1 MFFADIQKVINF
13 FFNERNCMSNSTDD
27 TKELDSY
34 GVWVK
39 RAPQDASE
47 EALDLDLPDF
57 SDFQETADQT
67 GIIEEQN
74 DNEVPVADQ
83 DSSATDENGEIS
95 IDDFVTDGFT
105 DPNEAYAPSSPNP
118 PEQDGELSLDD
129 FMEGGFEAP
138 SEGSTDSESASE
150 SDEVSLDDFLDGD
163 FSDDAGAS
171 SSDEISIDD
180 FLDDDSVSSAKQKE
194 DDITNDEP
202 LDIDVDFTESEEDAV
217 PTTEITEENESE
229 NEESFADDDDMF
241 DSIEKIETASEPE
254 AETPVTESN
263 IELEDVSLDDFNL
276 EESDDAT
283 AAALGASINSS
294 VSSGEETVSLDSFGI
309 DSSSEEMPAGTGSS
323 RKQQTVDYELAITEE
338 DNVQAAPVIDEIKSD
353 SVTQNKEE
361 TTETTVNNELLEK
374 IVSDL
379 SGLKDE
385 INALKNDLA
394 ELKEKNTLDN
404 ISSGQNDGEQPAE
417 SEIELPV
424 QSEPAEEPGGFF
436 NSDEEDDTIALSGD
450 ELSNI
455 VSNADF
461 TEETAEPDTQYDE
474 STEETVTE
482 EQPEQELPED
492 FSADFSNDTPFG
504 GIEDTVIPD
513 EEPDTGL
520 SMDIN
525 EEILEEPNLD
535 DIETNAD
542 IPEEIEIPKVDDIAE
557 TQDEE
562 PDLDDILVES
572 SSTDFM
578 DSVTDSTNMQ
588 PDIEITEP
596 VEPELAEEE
605 AAITKEEADDITSE
619 YSADTTENT
628 EPVLDEDAALELPE
642 ESSSDAENTDEES
655 TDDIFNETA
664 IEDAQHTQDA
674 MMNDIMNE
682 APSVDNALS
691 EENVDYLSKDNTV
704 LSDDEAAVAES
715 EPEPSAE
722 TEQTDTSDLPSDI
735 KEDVKSVLLY
745 MDQLLENLPE
755 DKIME
760 FAKSEQ
766 FTTYK
771 KLFNELGLS

>member
-83 DSSATDENGEIS
+83 DSSVTDENGEIS

-194 DDITNDEP
+194 DDITNDDP
-202 LDIDVDFTESEEDAV
+202 LDIDVEFTEAEEDAV

-338 DNVQAAPVIDEIKSD
+338 DNVQSAPIIDEIKSD

-474 STEETVTE
+474 STEKTVIE
-482 EQPEQELPED
+482 EQPKQELPED

-562 PDLDDILVES
+562 PTLDDILVES

-619 YSADTTENT
+619 YSADTAENT

-642 ESSSDAENTDEES
+642 ESSSDAENTAEES

-674 MMNDIMNE
+674 IMNDIMNE

>member
-338 DNVQAAPVIDEIKSD
+338 DNVQSAPVIDEIKSD

-385 INALKNDLA
+385 INSLKNDLA

-417 SEIELPV
+417 NEIELPV

-474 STEETVTE
+474 ITEETVTE

-722 TEQTDTSDLPSDI
+722 TEQTDTSNLPSDI

>member
-1 MFFADIQKVINF
+1 
-13 FFNERNCMSNSTDD
+13 MSNSTDD

-163 FSDDAGAS
+163 FSDGSGAS

-338 DNVQAAPVIDEIKSD
+338 DNVQSAPVIDEIKSD

-385 INALKNDLA
+385 INSLKNDLA

-461 TEETAEPDTQYDE
+461 TEETAEPDTQYNE

-513 EEPDTGL
+513 EEPDSGL

-562 PDLDDILVES
+562 PTLDDILVES

-619 YSADTTENT
+619 YSADTAENT
-628 EPVLDEDAALELPE
+628 EPVLDEDTALELPE
-642 ESSSDAENTDEES
+642 ESSSDAENTAEES

>member
-118 PEQDGELSLDD
+118 PEQDGEISLDD

-138 SEGSTDSESASE
+138 SEGSTNSESASE

-163 FSDDAGAS
+163 FSDGAGAS

-194 DDITNDEP
+194 DDITNDDP
-202 LDIDVDFTESEEDAV
+202 LDIDVEFTEAEEDAV

-309 DSSSEEMPAGTGSS
+309 DGSSEENAAGAGSS

-417 SEIELPV
+417 NEIELPV

-562 PDLDDILVES
+562 PALDDILVES

-642 ESSSDAENTDEES
+642 ESSSDAENTAEES

>member
-163 FSDDAGAS
+163 FSDGSGAS

-338 DNVQAAPVIDEIKSD
+338 DNVQSAPVIDEIKSD

-385 INALKNDLA
+385 INSLKNDLA

-513 EEPDTGL
+513 EEPDSGL

-562 PDLDDILVES
+562 PTLDDILVES

-619 YSADTTENT
+619 YSADTAENT
-628 EPVLDEDAALELPE
+628 EPVLDEDAALEQPE
-642 ESSSDAENTDEES
+642 ESSSDAENTAEES

>member
-1 MFFADIQKVINF
+1 M
-13 FFNERNCMSNSTDD
+13 
-27 TKELDSY
+27 
-34 GVWVK
+34 
-39 RAPQDASE
+39 
-47 EALDLDLPDF
+47 
-57 SDFQETADQT
+57 
-67 GIIEEQN
+67 
-74 DNEVPVADQ
+74 
-83 DSSATDENGEIS
+83 
-95 IDDFVTDGFT
+95 
-105 DPNEAYAPSSPNP
+105 
-118 PEQDGELSLDD
+118 
-129 FMEGGFEAP
+129 
-138 SEGSTDSESASE
+138 
-150 SDEVSLDDFLDGD
+150 
-163 FSDDAGAS
+163 
-171 SSDEISIDD
+171 
-180 FLDDDSVSSAKQKE
+180 
-194 DDITNDEP
+194 
-202 LDIDVDFTESEEDAV
+202 
-217 PTTEITEENESE
+217 
-229 NEESFADDDDMF
+229 
-241 DSIEKIETASEPE
+241 
-254 AETPVTESN
+254 
-263 IELEDVSLDDFNL
+263 
-276 EESDDAT
+276 
-283 AAALGASINSS
+283 
-294 VSSGEETVSLDSFGI
+294 
-309 DSSSEEMPAGTGSS
+309 
-323 RKQQTVDYELAITEE
+323 
-338 DNVQAAPVIDEIKSD
+338 
-353 SVTQNKEE
+353 
-361 TTETTVNNELLEK
+361 
-374 IVSDL
+374 
-379 SGLKDE
+379 
-385 INALKNDLA
+385 KNDLA

-513 EEPDTGL
+513 EEPDSGL

>member
-1 MFFADIQKVINF
+1 
-13 FFNERNCMSNSTDD
+13 MSNSTDD

-83 DSSATDENGEIS
+83 DSSVTDENGEIS

-263 IELEDVSLDDFNL
+263 IELDDVSLDDFNL

-562 PDLDDILVES
+562 PTLDDILVES

-642 ESSSDAENTDEES
+642 ESSSDAENTAEES

>member
-1 MFFADIQKVINF
+1 
-13 FFNERNCMSNSTDD
+13 MSNSTDD
-27 TKELDSY
+27 AKELDSY

-83 DSSATDENGEIS
+83 DSSVTDENGEIS

-194 DDITNDEP
+194 DDITNDDP
-202 LDIDVDFTESEEDAV
+202 LDIDVEFTEAEEDAV

-562 PDLDDILVES
+562 PTLDDILVES

-674 MMNDIMNE
+674 IMNDIMNE

>member
-83 DSSATDENGEIS
+83 DSSVTDENGEIS

-338 DNVQAAPVIDEIKSD
+338 DNVQSAPVIDEIKSD

-417 SEIELPV
+417 NEIELPV

-513 EEPDTGL
+513 EEPDSGL

-562 PDLDDILVES
+562 PALDDILVES

-619 YSADTTENT
+619 YSADTAENI

-642 ESSSDAENTDEES
+642 ESSSDAENTAEES

-674 MMNDIMNE
+674 IMNDIMNE

>member
-163 FSDDAGAS
+163 FSDGAGAS

-338 DNVQAAPVIDEIKSD
+338 DNVQSAPVIDEIKSD

-385 INALKNDLA
+385 INSLKNDLA

-513 EEPDTGL
+513 EEPDSGL

-562 PDLDDILVES
+562 PTLDDILVES

-619 YSADTTENT
+619 YSADTAENT
-628 EPVLDEDAALELPE
+628 EPVLDEDTALELPE
-642 ESSSDAENTDEES
+642 ESSSDAENTAEES

>member
-163 FSDDAGAS
+163 FSDGSGAS

-338 DNVQAAPVIDEIKSD
+338 DNVQSAPVIDEIKSD

-385 INALKNDLA
+385 INSLKNDLA

-513 EEPDTGL
+513 EEPDSGL

-562 PDLDDILVES
+562 PTLDDILVES

-619 YSADTTENT
+619 YSADTAENT
-628 EPVLDEDAALELPE
+628 EPVLDEDTALELPE
-642 ESSSDAENTDEES
+642 ESSSDAENTAEES

>member
-1 MFFADIQKVINF
+1 
-13 FFNERNCMSNSTDD
+13 MSNSTDD

-562 PDLDDILVES
+562 PTLDDILVES

>member
-338 DNVQAAPVIDEIKSD
+338 DNVQSAPIIDEIKSD

-385 INALKNDLA
+385 INSLKNDLA

-562 PDLDDILVES
+562 PALDDILVES

-619 YSADTTENT
+619 YSADTVENI

>member
-83 DSSATDENGEIS
+83 DSSVTDENGEIS

-194 DDITNDEP
+194 DDITNDDP
-202 LDIDVDFTESEEDAV
+202 LDIDVEFTEAEEDAV

-241 DSIEKIETASEPE
+241 DSIEMIETASEPE

-309 DSSSEEMPAGTGSS
+309 DGSSEENAAGAGSS

-562 PDLDDILVES
+562 PTLDDILVES

-596 VEPELAEEE
+596 VEPELTEEE

-619 YSADTTENT
+619 YSADTAENI

-642 ESSSDAENTDEES
+642 ESSSDAENTAEES
-655 TDDIFNETA
+655 TDDIFNKTA

>member
-1 MFFADIQKVINF
+1 
-13 FFNERNCMSNSTDD
+13 MSNSTDD

-150 SDEVSLDDFLDGD
+150 SDEVSLGDFLDGD
-163 FSDDAGAS
+163 FSDGSGAS

-194 DDITNDEP
+194 DDITNDDP
-202 LDIDVDFTESEEDAV
+202 LDIDVEFTEAEEDAV

-338 DNVQAAPVIDEIKSD
+338 DNVQSAPVIDEIKSD

-385 INALKNDLA
+385 INSLKNDLA

-513 EEPDTGL
+513 EEPDSGL

-562 PDLDDILVES
+562 PTLDDILVES

>member
-1 MFFADIQKVINF
+1 
-13 FFNERNCMSNSTDD
+13 MSNSTDD

-163 FSDDAGAS
+163 FSDGSGAS

-338 DNVQAAPVIDEIKSD
+338 DNVQSAPVIDEIKSD

-562 PDLDDILVES
+562 PALDDILVES

-628 EPVLDEDAALELPE
+628 EPVLDEDATLELPE

>member
-338 DNVQAAPVIDEIKSD
+338 DNVQSAPVIDEIKSD

-385 INALKNDLA
+385 INSLKNDLA

-562 PDLDDILVES
+562 PTLDDILVES

-619 YSADTTENT
+619 YSADTAENT

-642 ESSSDAENTDEES
+642 ESSSDAENTAEES

>member
-83 DSSATDENGEIS
+83 DSSVTDENGEIS

-338 DNVQAAPVIDEIKSD
+338 DNVQSAPVIDEIKSD

-562 PDLDDILVES
+562 PALDDILVES

-619 YSADTTENT
+619 YSADTAENI

-642 ESSSDAENTDEES
+642 ESSSDAENTAEES

>member
-1 MFFADIQKVINF
+1 
-13 FFNERNCMSNSTDD
+13 MSNSTDD

-83 DSSATDENGEIS
+83 DSSVTDENGEIS

-163 FSDDAGAS
+163 FSDGSGAS

-309 DSSSEEMPAGTGSS
+309 DGSSEENAAGAGSS

-417 SEIELPV
+417 NEIELPV

-513 EEPDTGL
+513 EEPDSGL

-619 YSADTTENT
+619 YSADTAENT

-642 ESSSDAENTDEES
+642 ESSSDAENTAEES

>member
-1 MFFADIQKVINF
+1 
-13 FFNERNCMSNSTDD
+13 MSNSTDD
-27 TKELDSY
+27 AKELDSY

-83 DSSATDENGEIS
+83 DSSVTDENGEIS

-385 INALKNDLA
+385 INSLKNDLA

-562 PDLDDILVES
+562 PTLDDILVES

-642 ESSSDAENTDEES
+642 ESSSDAENTAEES

-674 MMNDIMNE
+674 IMNDIMNE

>member
-1 MFFADIQKVINF
+1 
-13 FFNERNCMSNSTDD
+13 MSNSTDD

-241 DSIEKIETASEPE
+241 DSIEKTETASEPE

-338 DNVQAAPVIDEIKSD
+338 DNVQSAPVIDEIKSD

-385 INALKNDLA
+385 INSLKNDLA

-482 EQPEQELPED
+482 EQPEQELTED

-562 PDLDDILVES
+562 PALDDILVES

-619 YSADTTENT
+619 YSADTAENT

-642 ESSSDAENTDEES
+642 ESSSDAENTAEES

>member
-1 MFFADIQKVINF
+1 
-13 FFNERNCMSNSTDD
+13 ST
-27 TKELDSY
+27 
-34 GVWVK
+34 
-39 RAPQDASE
+39 
-47 EALDLDLPDF
+47 
-57 SDFQETADQT
+57 
-67 GIIEEQN
+67 N
-74 DNEVPVADQ
+74 
-83 DSSATDENGEIS
+83 
-95 IDDFVTDGFT
+95 
-105 DPNEAYAPSSPNP
+105 
-118 PEQDGELSLDD
+118 
-129 FMEGGFEAP
+129 
-138 SEGSTDSESASE
+138 SESASE

-163 FSDDAGAS
+163 FSDGAGAS

-194 DDITNDEP
+194 DDITNDDP
-202 LDIDVDFTESEEDAV
+202 LDIDVEFTEAEEDAV

-229 NEESFADDDDMF
+229 NEESFADDDNMF
-241 DSIEKIETASEPE
+241 DSIEMIETASEPE

-283 AAALGASINSS
+283 AAALGASINSR

-309 DSSSEEMPAGTGSS
+309 DGSSEENAAGAGSS

-338 DNVQAAPVIDEIKSD
+338 DNVQAAPVIAEIKSD

-417 SEIELPV
+417 NEIELPV

-474 STEETVTE
+474 STEKTVIE
-482 EQPEQELPED
+482 EQPEQEPPEE

-504 GIEDTVIPD
+504 GIEDTFIPD
-513 EEPDTGL
+513 EEPDSGL

-588 PDIEITEP
+588 PGIEITEP

-619 YSADTTENT
+619 YLADTTENT

>member
-83 DSSATDENGEIS
+83 DSSVTDENGEIS

-338 DNVQAAPVIDEIKSD
+338 DNVQSAPIIDEIKSD

-385 INALKNDLA
+385 INSLKNDLA

-562 PDLDDILVES
+562 PTLDDILVES

-619 YSADTTENT
+619 YSADTAENI

-642 ESSSDAENTDEES
+642 ESSSDAENTAEES

-674 MMNDIMNE
+674 IMNDIMNE

>member
-562 PDLDDILVES
+562 PTLDDILVES

-619 YSADTTENT
+619 YSADTAENI

-642 ESSSDAENTDEES
+642 ESSSDAENTAEES

-674 MMNDIMNE
+674 IMNDIMNE

-771 KLFNELGLS
+771 KLLNELGLS

>member
-1 MFFADIQKVINF
+1 
-13 FFNERNCMSNSTDD
+13 MSNSTDD

-163 FSDDAGAS
+163 FSDGSGAS

-338 DNVQAAPVIDEIKSD
+338 DNVQSAPVIDEIKSD

-385 INALKNDLA
+385 INSLKNDLA

-417 SEIELPV
+417 REIELPV

-513 EEPDTGL
+513 EEPDSGL

-562 PDLDDILVES
+562 PTLDDILVES

>member
-1 MFFADIQKVINF
+1 
-13 FFNERNCMSNSTDD
+13 MSNSTDD

-163 FSDDAGAS
+163 FSDGSGAS

-338 DNVQAAPVIDEIKSD
+338 DNVQSAPVIDEIKSD

-385 INALKNDLA
+385 INSLKNDLA

-417 SEIELPV
+417 REIELPV

-562 PDLDDILVES
+562 PALDDILVES

-619 YSADTTENT
+619 YSADTAENT

-642 ESSSDAENTDEES
+642 ESSSDAENTAEES

>member
-338 DNVQAAPVIDEIKSD
+338 DNVQSAPVIDEIKSD

-385 INALKNDLA
+385 INSLKNDLA

-562 PDLDDILVES
+562 PALDDILVES

-619 YSADTTENT
+619 YSADTAENT

-642 ESSSDAENTDEES
+642 ESSSDAENTAEES

-715 EPEPSAE
+715 EPEPLAE

>member
-83 DSSATDENGEIS
+83 DSSVTDENGEIS

-338 DNVQAAPVIDEIKSD
+338 DNVQSAPIIDEIKSD

-562 PDLDDILVES
+562 PALDDILVES

-619 YSADTTENT
+619 YSADTAENI

-642 ESSSDAENTDEES
+642 ESSSDAENTAEES

>member
-1 MFFADIQKVINF
+1 
-13 FFNERNCMSNSTDD
+13 MSNSTDD

-83 DSSATDENGEIS
+83 DSSVTDENGEIS

-338 DNVQAAPVIDEIKSD
+338 DNVQSAPVIDEIKSD

-562 PDLDDILVES
+562 PALDDILVES

>member
-83 DSSATDENGEIS
+83 DSSVTDENGEIS

-138 SEGSTDSESASE
+138 SEGSTNSESASE

-338 DNVQAAPVIDEIKSD
+338 DNVQSAPIIDEIKSD

-385 INALKNDLA
+385 INSLKNDLA

-562 PDLDDILVES
+562 PTLDDILVES

-619 YSADTTENT
+619 YSADTAENI

-642 ESSSDAENTDEES
+642 ESSSDAENTAEES

-674 MMNDIMNE
+674 IMNDIMNE

>member
-83 DSSATDENGEIS
+83 DSSVTDENGEIS

-118 PEQDGELSLDD
+118 PEQDGEISLDD

-338 DNVQAAPVIDEIKSD
+338 DNVQSAPIIDEIKSD

-385 INALKNDLA
+385 INSLKNDLA

-562 PDLDDILVES
+562 PTLDDILVES

-619 YSADTTENT
+619 YSADTAENI

-642 ESSSDAENTDEES
+642 ESSSDAENTAEES

-674 MMNDIMNE
+674 IMNDIMNE

>member
-1 MFFADIQKVINF
+1 
-13 FFNERNCMSNSTDD
+13 MSNSTDD

-194 DDITNDEP
+194 DDITNDDP

-338 DNVQAAPVIDEIKSD
+338 DNVQSAPVIDEIKSD

-385 INALKNDLA
+385 INSLKNDLA

-562 PDLDDILVES
+562 PALDDILVES

>member
-83 DSSATDENGEIS
+83 DSSVTDENGEIS

-118 PEQDGELSLDD
+118 PEQDGEISLDD

-163 FSDDAGAS
+163 FSDGAGAS

-194 DDITNDEP
+194 DDITNDDP
-202 LDIDVDFTESEEDAV
+202 LDIDVEFTEAEEDAV

-241 DSIEKIETASEPE
+241 DSIEMIETASEPE

-294 VSSGEETVSLDSFGI
+294 VPSGEETVSLDSFGI
-309 DSSSEEMPAGTGSS
+309 DGSSEEKAAGAGSS

-513 EEPDTGL
+513 EEPDSGL

-722 TEQTDTSDLPSDI
+722 TEQTDTSNLPSDI

>member
-83 DSSATDENGEIS
+83 DSSVTDENGEIS

-163 FSDDAGAS
+163 FSDGAGAS

-194 DDITNDEP
+194 DDITNDDP
-202 LDIDVDFTESEEDAV
+202 LDIDVEFTEAEEDAV

-338 DNVQAAPVIDEIKSD
+338 DNVQSAPIIDEIKSD

-557 TQDEE
+557 TQNEE

-674 MMNDIMNE
+674 IMNDIMNE

>member
-163 FSDDAGAS
+163 FSDGSGAS

-338 DNVQAAPVIDEIKSD
+338 DNVQSAPVIDEIKSD

-385 INALKNDLA
+385 INSLKNDLA

-562 PDLDDILVES
+562 PALDDILVES

-619 YSADTTENT
+619 YSADTAENT

-642 ESSSDAENTDEES
+642 ESSSDAENTAEES

>member
-1 MFFADIQKVINF
+1 
-13 FFNERNCMSNSTDD
+13 MSNSTDD

-83 DSSATDENGEIS
+83 DSSVTDENGEIS

-194 DDITNDEP
+194 DDITNDDP
-202 LDIDVDFTESEEDAV
+202 LDIDVEFTEAEEDAV

-417 SEIELPV
+417 NEIELPV

-562 PDLDDILVES
+562 PTLDDILVES

-674 MMNDIMNE
+674 IMNDIMNE

>member
-1 MFFADIQKVINF
+1 
-13 FFNERNCMSNSTDD
+13 MSNSTDD

-83 DSSATDENGEIS
+83 DSSVTDENGEIS

-163 FSDDAGAS
+163 FSDGSGAS

-338 DNVQAAPVIDEIKSD
+338 DNVQSAPIIDEIKSD

-513 EEPDTGL
+513 EEPDSGL

-562 PDLDDILVES
+562 PTLDDILVES

-619 YSADTTENT
+619 YSADTAENT
-628 EPVLDEDAALELPE
+628 EPVLDEDTALELPE
-642 ESSSDAENTDEES
+642 ESSSDAENTAEES

>member
-1 MFFADIQKVINF
+1 
-13 FFNERNCMSNSTDD
+13 MSNSTDD

-95 IDDFVTDGFT
+95 IDNFVTDGFT

-163 FSDDAGAS
+163 FSDGSGAS

-338 DNVQAAPVIDEIKSD
+338 DNVQSAPVIDEIKSD

-385 INALKNDLA
+385 INSLKNDLA

-417 SEIELPV
+417 REIELPV

-513 EEPDTGL
+513 EEPDSGL

-562 PDLDDILVES
+562 PTLDDILVES

-619 YSADTTENT
+619 YSADTAENT

-642 ESSSDAENTDEES
+642 ESSSDAENTAEES

>member
-27 TKELDSY
+27 AKELDSY

-385 INALKNDLA
+385 INSLKNDLA

-404 ISSGQNDGEQPAE
+404 IYSGQNDGEQPAE

-562 PDLDDILVES
+562 PTLDDILVES

>member
-1 MFFADIQKVINF
+1 
-13 FFNERNCMSNSTDD
+13 MSNSTDD
-27 TKELDSY
+27 AKELDSY

-83 DSSATDENGEIS
+83 DSSVTDENGEIS

-118 PEQDGELSLDD
+118 PEQDGEISLDD

-404 ISSGQNDGEQPAE
+404 ISSGQNDGEQSAE

-562 PDLDDILVES
+562 PTLDDILVES

-642 ESSSDAENTDEES
+642 ESSSDAENTAEES

-674 MMNDIMNE
+674 IMNDIMNE